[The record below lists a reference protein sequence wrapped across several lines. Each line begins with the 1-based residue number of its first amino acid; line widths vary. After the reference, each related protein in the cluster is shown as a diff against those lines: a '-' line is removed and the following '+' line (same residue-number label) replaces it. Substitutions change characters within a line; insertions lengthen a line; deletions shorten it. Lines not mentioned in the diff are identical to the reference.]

1 LAETLPGAT
10 INVAAATLNNVGLLD
25 SEQNRMKE
33 ARKAYKEAL
42 ATYRKLTNAV
52 VSAQLLDRW

>member
-10 INVAAATLNNVGLLD
+10 INVAATLNNVGLLD